1 MAVRIGNRAQRSVLI
16 VISTGLFSAST
27 LGAARAQTP
36 PPGTP
41 AGTPA
46 AVATPIQPTAGES
59 RPAPSLETP
68 TVDAKRAEECD
79 RLIAALSGQ
88 SKDDKLLKSPQLQKL
103 AQESRDLATCGAVAS
118 DSPALCKAAGE
129 TDAHNGC
136 LLMQATFQ
144 LLRAHPKGGRLFF
157 TSGSY
162 EHCRT
167 EITPLICEKLRDAVA
182 ANDPSKCGWK
192 PGEKPEAIS
201 SDPRHHP
208 QALSAAAVR
217 TDFPVMCR
225 ALVTLD
231 KALCSQIKDP
241 DSKRVC
247 ADVIDRNAVYA
258 TGLKAMAESAPQP
271 QRNLAKAALGQADAC
286 DSYADAARKACLGTG
301 PVVASG
307 TPAAATGTPAAPP
320 PR

>member
-1 MAVRIGNRAQRSVLI
+1 MAVRFGHRAQRLVLI
-16 VISTGLFSAST
+16 VIGMGLLSASI
-27 LGAARAQTP
+27 LAAAGAQTP

-41 AGTPA
+41 AGAPA
-46 AVATPIQPTAGES
+46 AVTPVQPTAGEN
-59 RPAPSLETP
+59 RQAAPIETP
-68 TVDAKRAEECD
+68 TVNAKRAEECD
-79 RLIAALSGQ
+79 RLIAVLSGQ
-88 SKDDKLLKSPQLQKL
+88 NKDDKLLKSPQLQKL

-144 LLRAHPKGGRLFF
+144 ELRAHPKGGRLFF
-157 TSGSY
+157 TTGSY

-182 ANDPSKCGWK
+182 ANDASKCGWK
-192 PGEKPEAIS
+192 PGEKPEAIPA
-201 SDPRHHP
+201 DPRHHP
-208 QALSAAAVR
+208 KALSAAEVR

-231 KALCSQIKDP
+231 KSLCSQIKDP
-241 DSKRVC
+241 DTKHVC
-247 ADVIDRNAVYA
+247 ADVIERNAVYA

-286 DSYADAARKACLGTG
+286 ESYADTARKACLGTG
-301 PVVASG
+301 PVGASG
-307 TPAAATGTPAAPP
+307 TPAAATGASPAATPQ
-320 PR
+320 